1 MTPYN
6 QQIFVF
12 RFTSIKNRAKC
23 AKREDPLNTP
33 IDWRKV
39 CPRDPYWGNHGM
51 LTLLLAQVNNVY
63 HTLALN
69 TLAWGITSCLSDQ
82 ISRQYN
88 LFQNGCHATIL
99 LFLFK
104 LPFVASFL
112 RANFKRIFHLQRGS
126 KD

>member
-1 MTPYN
+1 MRRAGRSSVHP
-6 QQIFVF
+6 
-12 RFTSIKNRAKC
+12 NRLAKGLPARNC
-23 AKREDPLNTP
+23 
-33 IDWRKV
+33 
-39 CPRDPYWGNHGM
+39 GNHCM

-69 TLAWGITSCLSDQ
+69 TLAWGTTSCLSDQ

-104 LPFVASFL
+104 LAFVASFV

-126 KD
+126 NA